1 MTPLAYGRKSLIA
14 EGGGVFDPE
23 LDETQRALVD
33 TVSKACAPFDDAYWT
48 LHDQEHRFPYD
59 FFDAMVEIGIVG
71 MLAPPEFDGGGA
83 TIEEAALAL
92 QEIAASGAGINGCST
107 IHLSMFGFH
116 PVVVH
121 GSDDLKRRYLPQVA
135 TGRMHVS
142 FSVTEP
148 DAGSDTG
155 RIATRATRTGDGWVL
170 NGRKVWV
177 TKALE
182 STAALV
188 LARTTPVDQC
198 RRPIDG
204 LTLFLV
210 DLDPE
215 RVSITAIPKMGR
227 NAVAS
232 CEVIFD
238 DLPVPEGNVVGQV
251 DRGFTTILDGLN
263 PERILVASEAVGLGR
278 AAIERAS
285 RYARERIVFDRPI
298 GQNQGIQ
305 HPLADAYMQLRAAQ
319 AMVRTAARLYDGGR
333 PCAAEANTAKFL
345 GGRAAFFAADRAVQ
359 THGGMGYAVEYQV
372 ERLFRESR
380 LLRIAPVSEE
390 QIMNYIAERVLD
402 LPRSY

>member
-1 MTPLAYGRKSLIA
+1 
-14 EGGGVFDPE
+14 VFDPE
-23 LDETQRALVD
+23 LTDTQRALVE
-33 TVSKACAPFDDAYWT
+33 TVRKACAPFDDAYWT
-48 LHDQEHRFPYD
+48 KHDQDHEFPYE
-59 FFDAMVEIGIVG
+59 FFDAMVKIGVVG
-71 MLAPPEFDGGGA
+71 MLAQPEFEGGGA

-121 GSDDLKRRYLPQVA
+121 GSEDLKKRYLPQVA
-135 TGRMHVS
+135 TGQMHVS

-155 RIATRATRTGDGWVL
+155 KISTRATRTEGGYL
-170 NGRKVWV
+170 LRGRKVWM

-182 STAALV
+182 STASLV
-188 LARTTPVDQC
+188 LARTTPVEKC

-204 LTLFLV
+204 LTLFLA

-215 RVSITAIPKMGR
+215 HVDIKPIAKMGR

-232 CEVIFD
+232 CEVVFD
-238 DLPVPEGNVVGQV
+238 DLFVPEENVVGQV
-251 DRGFTTILDGLN
+251 DNGFKTILDGLN

-278 AAIERAS
+278 AAIERAC
-285 RYARERIVFDRPI
+285 RYARDRVVFDRPI

-305 HPLADAYMQLRAAQ
+305 HPLADAYMQLRGAQ
-319 AMVRTAARLYDGGR
+319 AVIRTAARLYDSGQ
-333 PCAAEANTAKFL
+333 PCATEANTAKFL
-345 GGRAAFFAADRAVQ
+345 AGRAAFFAADRAVQ
-359 THGGMGYAVEYQV
+359 THGGFGYAVEYQV
-372 ERLFRESR
+372 ERFFRESR

-390 QIMNYIAERVLD
+390 QIMNYVAERVLE

>member
-1 MTPLAYGRKSLIA
+1 M
-14 EGGGVFDPE
+14 FDPE
-23 LDETQRALVD
+23 LTDTQQALVD
-33 TVSKACAPFDDAYWT
+33 MVRKSCAAFDDEYWT
-48 LHDQEHRFPYD
+48 RHDQEHAFPYE
-59 FFDAMVEIGIVG
+59 FFDAMVQIGVVG
-71 MLAPPEFDGGGA
+71 MLAQPEFEGGGA
-83 TIEEAALAL
+83 TIEDAALAL

-121 GSDDLKRRYLPQVA
+121 GSDDLRRRYLPKVA
-135 TGRMHVS
+135 TGQMHVS

-155 RIATRATRTGDGWVL
+155 RIATRAVRTDGGWL
-170 NGRKVWV
+170 LRGRKVWM
-177 TKALE
+177 TKGLE
-182 STAALV
+182 SSASLV
-188 LARTTPVDQC
+188 LARTTPVEEC

-204 LTLFLV
+204 LTLFLA
-210 DLDPE
+210 DLDPAF
-215 RVSITAIPKMGR
+215 VHIKAIPKMGR

-232 CEVIFD
+232 CEVVFD
-238 DLPVPEGNVVGQV
+238 DLPVPDVNVVGEV
-251 DRGFTTILDGLN
+251 GKGFKTILDGLN

-278 AAIERAS
+278 VAVERAS
-285 RYARERIVFDRPI
+285 RYARDRVVFGRPI

-305 HPLADAYMQLRAAQ
+305 HPLADAYMQLRGAA
-319 AMVRTAARLYDGGR
+319 AVVRAAARLYDSGK

-345 GGRAAFFAADRAVQ
+345 AGRAAFFAADRAVQ

-372 ERLFRESR
+372 ERWFRESR

-390 QIMNYIAERVLD
+390 QIMNYIAERVLS

>member
-1 MTPLAYGRKSLIA
+1 M
-14 EGGGVFDPE
+14 FDPE
-23 LDETQRALVD
+23 LTDTQQALVD
-33 TVSKACAPFDDAYWT
+33 MVRKSCAAFDDEYWT
-48 LHDQEHRFPYD
+48 RHDQEHAF
-59 FFDAMVEIGIVG
+59 G
-71 MLAPPEFDGGGA
+71 MLAQPEFEGGGA
-83 TIEEAALAL
+83 TIEDAALAL

-121 GSDDLKRRYLPQVA
+121 GSDDLRRRYLPKVA
-135 TGRMHVS
+135 RGQMHVS

-155 RIATRATRTGDGWVL
+155 RIATRAVRTDGGWL
-170 NGRKVWV
+170 LRGRKVWM
-177 TKALE
+177 TKGLE
-182 STAALV
+182 SSASLV
-188 LARTTPVDQC
+188 LARTTPVEEC

-210 DLDPE
+210 DLDPAF
-215 RVSITAIPKMGR
+215 VDIKAIPKMGR

-232 CEVIFD
+232 CEVVFD
-238 DLPVPEGNVVGQV
+238 DLPVPDANVVGEV
-251 DRGFTTILDGLN
+251 GKGFKTILDGLN

-278 AAIERAS
+278 VAVERAS
-285 RYARERIVFDRPI
+285 RYAKDRVVFGRPI

-305 HPLADAYMQLRAAQ
+305 HPLADAYMQLRGAA
-319 AMVRTAARLYDGGR
+319 AMVRTAARLYDSGK

-345 GGRAAFFAADRAVQ
+345 AGRAAFFATDRAVQ

-372 ERLFRESR
+372 ERWFRESR

-390 QIMNYIAERVLD
+390 QIMNYVAERVLS

>member
-1 MTPLAYGRKSLIA
+1 
-14 EGGGVFDPE
+14 VFDPE
-23 LDETQRALVD
+23 LNGTQLALVE
-33 TVSKACAPFDDAYWT
+33 TVRKACAPFDDAYWSK
-48 LHDQEHRFPYD
+48 HDQEHRFPD
-59 FFDAMVEIGIVG
+59 EFFDAMVRIGIVG
-71 MLAPPEFDGGGA
+71 MLAQPEYDGGGA
-83 TIEEAALAL
+83 TIEDAALAL

-107 IHLSMFGFH
+107 VHLSMFGFH

-121 GSDDLKRRYLPQVA
+121 GSEDLKRRYLPRVA
-135 TGRMHVS
+135 NGEMHVS

-148 DAGSDTG
+148 DAGLDTG
-155 RIATRATRTGDGWVL
+155 KIATKAVRTDGGFL
-170 NGRKVWV
+170 LRGRKVWM
-177 TKALE
+177 TKGLE
-182 STAALV
+182 SSAALV
-188 LARTTPVDQC
+188 LARTTPVEEC

-204 LTLFLV
+204 LTLFLA

-215 RVSITAIPKMGR
+215 HVDIAAIPKMGR

-232 CEVIFD
+232 CDVLFD
-238 DLPVPEGNVVGQV
+238 DLFVPEENVVGEL
-251 DRGFTTILDGLN
+251 DRGFRTILDGLN
-263 PERILVASEAVGLGR
+263 PERILVAGEAVGLGR
-278 AAIERAS
+278 AAIDRAC

-305 HPLADAYMQLRAAQ
+305 HPLADAYMQLRAAA
-319 AMVRTAARLYDGGR
+319 AMVRTAARLYDSGR
-333 PCAAEANTAKFL
+333 PCATEANTAKFL

-390 QIMNYIAERVLD
+390 LIMNYVAEHELQ

>member
-1 MTPLAYGRKSLIA
+1 M
-14 EGGGVFDPE
+14 FDPE
-23 LDETQRALVD
+23 LSDTQQALVEM
-33 TVSKACAPFDDAYWT
+33 VRKSCAAFGDAYWT
-48 LHDQEHRFPYD
+48 RHDQEHAFPHE
-59 FFDAMVEIGIVG
+59 FFDAMVQIGVVG
-71 MLAPPEFDGGGA
+71 MLAQPEFEGGGA
-83 TIEEAALAL
+83 TIEDAALAL

-121 GSDDLKRRYLPQVA
+121 GSDDLCRRYLPKVA
-135 TGRMHVS
+135 TGQMHVS

-155 RIATRATRTGDGWVL
+155 RIATRAVRTEGGWL
-170 NGRKVWV
+170 LRGRKVWM
-177 TKALE
+177 TKGLE
-182 STAALV
+182 SSASLV
-188 LARTTPVDQC
+188 LARTTPVEEC

-204 LTLFLV
+204 LTLFV
-210 DLDPE
+210 ADLDPAF
-215 RVSITAIPKMGR
+215 VDIKAIPKMGR

-232 CEVIFD
+232 CEVVFD
-238 DLPVPEGNVVGQV
+238 DLPVPDANVVGEV
-251 DRGFTTILDGLN
+251 GKGFKTILDGLN

-278 AAIERAS
+278 VAVERAS
-285 RYARERIVFDRPI
+285 RYAKDRVVFGRPI

-305 HPLADAYMQLRAAQ
+305 HPLADAYMQLRGAA
-319 AMVRTAARLYDGGR
+319 AMVRTAARLYDSGR

-345 GGRAAFFAADRAVQ
+345 AGRAAFFAADRAVQ

-372 ERLFRESR
+372 ERWFRESR

-390 QIMNYIAERVLD
+390 QIMNYVGERVLS

>member
-1 MTPLAYGRKSLIA
+1 MVQI
-14 EGGGVFDPE
+14 GV
-23 LDETQRALVD
+23 
-33 TVSKACAPFDDAYWT
+33 
-48 LHDQEHRFPYD
+48 
-59 FFDAMVEIGIVG
+59 VG
-71 MLAPPEFDGGGA
+71 MLAQPEFEGGGA
-83 TIEEAALAL
+83 TIEDAALAL

-121 GSDDLKRRYLPQVA
+121 GSDDLRRRYLTKVA
-135 TGRMHVS
+135 TGQMHVS

-155 RIATRATRTGDGWVL
+155 RIATRAVRTDGGWL
-170 NGRKVWV
+170 LRGRKVWM
-177 TKALE
+177 TKGLE
-182 STAALV
+182 SSAALV
-188 LARTTPVDQC
+188 LARTTPVEEC

-204 LTLFLV
+204 LTLFV
-210 DLDPE
+210 ADLDPAF
-215 RVSITAIPKMGR
+215 VDIKAIPKMGR

-232 CEVIFD
+232 CEVVFD
-238 DLPVPEGNVVGQV
+238 DLPVPDANVVGEV
-251 DRGFTTILDGLN
+251 GKGFKTILDGLN

-278 AAIERAS
+278 IAVERAS
-285 RYARERIVFDRPI
+285 RYARDRVVFGRPI

-305 HPLADAYMQLRAAQ
+305 HPLADAYMQLRGAA
-319 AMVRTAARLYDGGR
+319 AMVRTAARLYDSGK

-345 GGRAAFFAADRAVQ
+345 AGRAAFFAADRAVQ

-372 ERLFRESR
+372 ERWFRESR

-390 QIMNYIAERVLD
+390 QIMNYVAERVLS

>member
-1 MTPLAYGRKSLIA
+1 M
-14 EGGGVFDPE
+14 FDPE
-23 LDETQRALVD
+23 LTDTQQALVD
-33 TVSKACAPFDDAYWT
+33 MVRKSCAAFDDEYWT
-48 LHDQEHRFPYD
+48 RHDQEHAFPYE
-59 FFDAMVEIGIVG
+59 FFDAMVQIGVVG
-71 MLAPPEFDGGGA
+71 MLAQPEFEGGGA
-83 TIEEAALAL
+83 TIEDAALAL

-121 GSDDLKRRYLPQVA
+121 GSDDLRRRYLPKVA
-135 TGRMHVS
+135 RGQMHVS

-155 RIATRATRTGDGWVL
+155 RIATRAVRTDGGWL
-170 NGRKVWV
+170 LRGRKVWM
-177 TKALE
+177 TKGLE
-182 STAALV
+182 SSASLV
-188 LARTTPVDQC
+188 LARTTPVEEC

-210 DLDPE
+210 DLDPAF
-215 RVSITAIPKMGR
+215 VDIKAIPKMGR

-232 CEVIFD
+232 CEVVFD
-238 DLPVPEGNVVGQV
+238 DLPVPDANVVGEV
-251 DRGFTTILDGLN
+251 GKGFKTILDGLN

-278 AAIERAS
+278 VAVERAS
-285 RYARERIVFDRPI
+285 RYAKDRVVFGRPI

-305 HPLADAYMQLRAAQ
+305 HPLADAYMQLRGAA
-319 AMVRTAARLYDGGR
+319 AMVRTAARLYDSGK

-345 GGRAAFFAADRAVQ
+345 AGRAAFFATDRAVQ

-372 ERLFRESR
+372 ERWFRESR

-390 QIMNYIAERVLD
+390 QIMNYVAERVLS